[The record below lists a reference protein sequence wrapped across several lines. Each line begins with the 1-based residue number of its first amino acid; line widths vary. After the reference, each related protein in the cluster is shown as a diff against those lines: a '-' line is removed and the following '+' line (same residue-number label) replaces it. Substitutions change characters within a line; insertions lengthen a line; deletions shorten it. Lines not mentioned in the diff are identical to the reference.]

1 MSSQSFNKG
10 DIVSCGVAVG
20 VFERNDV
27 FNGGH
32 WVSIYAFKSDD
43 RLVQSEGRANFIQAT
58 QEEVKWFKKVLAK
71 NGLSYDNG
79 KVISEF

>member
-20 VFERNDV
+20 VFEREDDDHT
-27 FNGGH
+27 GH

-43 RLVQSEGRANFIQAT
+43 GLVRREGRSNFHKAT
-58 QEEVKWFKKVLAK
+58 PEEVTWFKKVLAK
-71 NGLSYDNG
+71 RGLSYTNG

>member
-20 VFERNDV
+20 VFERKDTRD
-27 FNGGH
+27 GH

-43 RLVQSEGRANFIQAT
+43 RLVQSEGRSNFHKAT
-58 QEEVKWFKKVLAK
+58 PEEVTWFKKILAK
-71 NGLSYDNG
+71 RGLSYTNG